1 MHSFVIRCVVV
12 DDEPLAIEKLEGY
25 IAKVPF
31 LELDKSFSNGLDALD
46 YLKNNPVDLLFLD
59 VQMDEITGIQL
70 LEIMKVR
77 PQVIL
82 TTAYDQFALKGY
94 ELEVADYLLKPISF
108 SRFLQAVTR
117 LRDRTFTVTNEVR
130 TNSNQNAETSPQQ
143 NESGFIFVKTEYRMQ
158 RVVLNDIHYIEG
170 MKDYLRI
177 VTPSERIMTLT
188 NFKNMLD
195 MLPGSNFCRIHKSY
209 VINVSKI
216 QSIERGSVLVLN
228 ERIPIGDSF
237 RGDFFALLERM
248 KLINPKQ
255 I

>member
-1 MHSFVIRCVVV
+1 MHSVIIRCVVV
-12 DDEPLAIEKLEGY
+12 DDEPLAIEKLEAY

-31 LELDKSFSNGLDALD
+31 LKLEKSFSNGLEALD
-46 YLKNNPVDLLFLD
+46 FLKTNVVELLFLD

-70 LEIMKVR
+70 LEIMKIR

-94 ELEVADYLLKPISF
+94 ELEVSDYLLKPISF
-108 SRFLQAVTR
+108 NRFLQAVTR
-117 LRDRTFTVTNEVR
+117 IHDRLSVKASEKQSSLPKSTEENV
-130 TNSNQNAETSPQQ
+130 Q

-158 RVVLNDIHYIEG
+158 RVVLNEIHYIEG

-177 VTPSERIMTLT
+177 VTPAERVMTLT
-188 NFKNMLD
+188 NFKNMLE

-237 RGDFFALLERM
+237 RSDFFALLERM

>member
-1 MHSFVIRCVVV
+1 MHTLSIRCIVV
-12 DDEPLAIEKLEGY
+12 DDEPLAIEKIEGY
-25 IAKVPF
+25 ISKVPF

-108 SRFLQAVTR
+108 NRFLQAVTR
-117 LRDRTFTVTNEVR
+117 VRDRMSAALIETR
-130 TNSNQNAETSPQQ
+130 SGSNQPTESAIQ

-177 VTPSERIMTLT
+177 VTPNERIMTLT
-188 NFKNMLD
+188 NFKNMLE

-216 QSIERGSVLVLN
+216 QSIERGSVIILN

-237 RGDFFALLERM
+237 RSDFFALLERM